1 MGKITNPEDLAILN
15 AQQAPDPGMP
25 INPIAVAGKKA
36 DIRRTEVGTTNDILT
51 GQLKANDVAHLGVIN
66 ALQEAEL
73 QKKLA
78 DLKRTQVTQGLPTE
92 ENPTKMRIFG
102 NSGARALQEL
112 NTLDQAPRNWFQAQ
126 GNKWAP
132 WVMNQLPDELSG
144 NTEKRILADSAEKR
158 LIDAIARAR
167 SGAAISDKG
176 DIGDT
181 PEYQRYVE
189 SYLPKPGATIEETRL
204 LRSKAQAELQDLM
217 REGGFQL
224 STKVG
229 NDFMGVPKL
238 ADPTGR
244 MAELPVPKE
253 FQDAVNKYYDEH
265 PRGKLDPVAY
275 AEFMMG
281 LNKQFGYGQSPDD
294 VKGYT
299 DFAAKYNDP
308 KENIDR
314 RVPGPTSELTPEQQ
328 QMNAKGQEPFGA
340 LLGSMANS
348 ALMGAPSLNEDFSRK
363 LGLMEEQNPL
373 PAFLGNMAGGV
384 VGSEGLGMAGGAI
397 AKKLAPWLM
406 QGGTRG
412 NVART
417 FARDATYGG
426 TTGANEST
434 SGDPV
439 ADALMGATIGGGSS
453 IVGQGLG
460 KGLTPLQ
467 SEGSQEALA
476 QLKNVDLTTFQRL
489 GDRAASTEEALT
501 GIPGIRGSRARAEIS
516 FNQDNMNR
524 ALSLAHDPETG
535 AVLELPKGTK
545 PGAES
550 NLQASRMLSD
560 NYDKIL
566 PNIQGAVDT
575 PYLDGMQKIWEPFY
589 FPASGKGK
597 PTLRDANLKSKVENL
612 RSIAERE
619 LFDSAGD
626 FDGKAF
632 KSASVKL
639 RELAGKYSSSQDEDI
654 RELGQAASKL
664 RDNLHELGMRV
675 NPKLAEA
682 LKATDA
688 AWARLMR
695 IEVASASAATE
706 DGIYGAPQYWQ
717 AIKQLDGSPRK
728 KAIAEGRGL
737 DQKYAEAAKKILGG
751 KTPTKVGL
759 WPTLA
764 ATGVVSGG
772 SFLNPALGALGAAGA
787 GAAYLPG
794 LKRGTQKLL
803 TGNRGKDAL
812 PAADMI
818 TQALIAKHR
827 TNNSKDK

>member
-1 MGKITNPEDLAILN
+1 MGKITNPRDLAILN
-15 AQQAPDPGMP
+15 SQPAPDPGMP
-25 INPIAVAGKKA
+25 INPLAIKGKNA
-36 DIRRTEVGTTNDILT
+36 DIRRTEVGTTNDVLT
-51 GQLKANDVAHLGVIN
+51 GQLKANEVAQLGVVN
-66 ALQEAEL
+66 ALQQAEL
-73 QKKLA
+73 EKKRKELQR
-78 DLKRTQVTQGLPTE
+78 LQQTGGLPTE

-112 NTLDQAPRNWFQAQ
+112 NELDQAPRNWFQAQ

-132 WVMNQLPDELSG
+132 WLMNQLPEDLSG

-265 PRGKLDPVAY
+265 PRGKLDPAAY

-299 DFAAKYNDP
+299 DFAKKYNDP
-308 KENIDR
+308 RENIDR
-314 RVPGPTSELTPEQQ
+314 RVPGPTGELTPEQQ
-328 QMNAKGQEPFGA
+328 QMNAKAQEPFGA
-340 LLGSMANS
+340 LLGSFTNS
-348 ALMGAPSLNEDFSRK
+348 ALWGAPSLNEKFSRN
-363 LGLMEEQNPL
+363 LGAMEEQNPT
-373 PAFLGNMAGGV
+373 ASFLGNMIGGV
-384 VGSEGLGMAGGAI
+384 AGSEGVGMAGGAA
-397 AKKLAPWLM
+397 AKKLMPWLM
-406 QGGTRG
+406 EGGTRG

-417 FARDATYGG
+417 FARDTAYGG
-426 TTGANEST
+426 VTGANEST

-439 ADALMGATIGGGSS
+439 KDALMGATIGGGSS

-467 SEGSQEALA
+467 SQASQDALE
-476 QLKNVDLTTFQRL
+476 QLKNVDLTTMQRL
-489 GDRAASTEEALT
+489 GDRAASTEEAL
-501 GIPGIRGSRARAEIS
+501 GGVPGIRGARERAEIS

-545 PGAES
+545 PGHDS
-550 NLQASRMLSD
+550 NLAASTMLSN

-575 PYLDGMQKIWEPFY
+575 PYLDGIQKIWEPFY

-597 PTLRDANLKSKVENL
+597 PALRDAGLKDKVNNI
-612 RSIAERE
+612 RSITERE
-619 LFDSAGD
+619 LFDDAGE
-626 FDGKAF
+626 FDGRAF
-632 KSASVKL
+632 KSTSIKL
-639 RELAGKYSSSQDEDI
+639 RDLAGKYLKSQDEDVH
-654 RELGQAASKL
+654 ELGQAVMQL

-675 NPKLAEA
+675 NPKLATA

-695 IEVASASAATE
+695 IEVASASAAAK
-706 DGIYGAPQYWQ
+706 GGVYGAPQYMQ

-728 KAIAEGRGL
+728 TNIARGKGL
-737 DQKYAEAAKKILGG
+737 DQKYAEAAEKILGSKAPSKIAPWLTG
-751 KTPTKVGL
+751 TAVAGTSYASPVIGAGV
-759 WPTLA
+759 LA
-764 ATGVVSGG
+764 AGG
-772 SFLNPALGALGAAGA
+772 AT
-787 GAAYLPG
+787 YLPG
-794 LKRGTQKLL
+794 VKRLTQKLL
-803 TGNRGKDAL
+803 TGNRGKDAV
-812 PAADMI
+812 PAADFI
-818 TQALIAKHR
+818 TQALIAKSR
-827 TNNSKDK
+827 TNSKDK